1 MAENSS
7 YGASS
12 SRDKLRIFLL
22 LFILPKSGHF
32 KKPFLMLTGADLAAV
47 VIGTSSE
54 AMVVESCSG
63 AEAVE
68 MLKALVA
75 VLHEEADS
83 VVVGIGRSSGMVV
96 ENCRGKEAVQILMLV
111 ASLSGEHLAV
121 YVLEVRVE
129 NIGEVGVK
137 NRS

>member
-32 KKPFLMLTGADLAAV
+32 KKPFLMLMSADLAAV
-47 VIGTSSE
+47 VTGTSSE

-63 AEAVE
+63 AEAGE
-68 MLKALVA
+68 MMKTLVA
-75 VLHEEADS
+75 VLHEEAES
-83 VVVGIGRSSGMVV
+83 VVVGIGRSSEMVV
-96 ENCRGKEAVQILMLV
+96 ESCRGKEAVQILM
-111 ASLSGEHLAV
+111 EHLAV
-121 YVLEVRVE
+121 HVLEVRVE
-129 NIGEVGVK
+129 NIGKVGVK
-137 NRS
+137 IHS